1 VGDRFVQL
9 HEVVLP
15 QAGRY
20 PVAVGVYP
28 AADWRQRLPLMVEG
42 AAAGEMLLLPAL
54 EVRP

>member
-42 AAAGEMLLLPAL
+42 AAAGDMLLLPAL
-54 EVRP
+54 EVWP